1 MTRNEPVTI
10 TSNLWDEK
18 KAALYLSI
26 SHKTLQHWR
35 CMKTEDQPTYIKIGR
50 RVFYRQTDLD
60 AFILKQVVAL

>member
-1 MTRNEPVTI
+1 MTPKEPVTI

-35 CMKTEDQPTYIKIGR
+35 CMKAEDQPTYIKIG
-50 RVFYRQTDLD
+50 
-60 AFILKQVVAL
+60 